1 MKLSQIGELSLLE
14 HIRRTFSRKAKDIIV
29 GIGDDAAV
37 VNPSGK
43 RILFTTDMMAEGV
56 HFDLRFVT
64 AYQLGFKLISV
75 NVSDIYAMAGK
86 PSYVLITIAVHHT
99 TRTEFINNFFQG
111 VEAALK
117 LYKIVLIGGDVSS
130 AVNDIALSATVI
142 GYAENVIQ
150 RSGARAGDRL
160 YVTGPLGDSAC
171 GLALLKQIGSTVPL
185 QVTRSVTGL
194 KQAVG
199 YRKLRSYLSRQGL
212 SWKMTEPLLRR
223 HLMPEAKMP
232 KQWRRNAT
240 AMIDVSD
247 GLLIDLSRLCNES
260 RVGARLYEE
269 KIPISAEMNK
279 AASCLGLSPLT
290 LALSGGEDYELLFTA
305 PPGKKVR
312 ALCIGDI
319 TESRRIIVDS
329 AGSERP
335 FSAEGYQHFGN
346 ENTI

>member
-37 VNPSGK
+37 INPSGK
-43 RILFTTDMMAEGV
+43 HILFTTDMMAEGV

-99 TRTEFINNFFQG
+99 IRTEFINNFFQG

-142 GYAENVIQ
+142 GYAENFIQ

-199 YRKLRSYLSRQGL
+199 YRKLRSYLTRQGL

-260 RVGARLYEE
+260 KVGARLYEE

-319 TESRRIIVDS
+319 TESKRIIVDS
-329 AGSERP
+329 AGNERP